1 MSKARITA
9 AVVAMAM
16 VGLPIAFS
24 ASAASAATSSDI
36 GTPTATESPEFA
48 AAEGGDDQNDNH
60 NSNSNDGAPKHH
72 GAIPPVVIR
81 PHEDGDTVADD
92 QGDAADAETNDD
104 ASGNAG
110 DGTITDPTPNPD
122 LAQIGGIDP
131 SMIERTGIA
140 GDPTSLATAF
150 SATSQYVVAPLNAG
164 QNPAGS
170 TAIGSHVQ
178 RIDPQAAPPVQV
190 AGIQTSSKTPADLF
204 TESAT
209 LGLAAMAVGALAFGG
224 VAGVRAIRLRKQPN
238 DDYFYDGTN

>member
-16 VGLPIAFS
+16 IGLPIAFS

-36 GTPTATESPEFA
+36 STPSATEEPEFA
-48 AAEGGDDQNDNH
+48 AAEGGDGESDNH
-60 NSNSNDGAPKHH
+60 QPNSNDGSPKNH

-81 PHEDGDTVADD
+81 PHEDGDTP
-92 QGDAADAETNDD
+92 DAETNDD

-110 DGTITDPTPNPD
+110 DGTMTDPTPNPD
-122 LAQIGGIDP
+122 LAQITGVDP
-131 SMIERTGIA
+131 SMTERNSTA
-140 GDPTSLATAF
+140 GDPISLTTAF
-150 SATSQYVVAPLNAG
+150 STSSRQYVVAPLNAG

-170 TAIGSHVQ
+170 KAIGSRVQ
-178 RIDPQAAPPVQV
+178 VIDPQSAPPVQI

-204 TESAT
+204 MESAT

-238 DDYFYDGTN
+238 DDYFYDAN